1 LIKIINH
8 GAPLDKGVTVSPAK
22 AKASSGTSARSK
34 LPRERTHFK
43 ELLLA
48 NHFGTIPGSELEAK
62 AAPSGDT
69 TFEQLMCVGYQPQLK
84 RLDAVVHIKRGS
96 GYSGGLCTAGSKE
109 YVKFFVSTDG
119 GTTWAEKG
127 TVSFAVWD
135 VDAPKPLEFDATLFV
150 DLEEE
155 CCKEENLM
163 LVRAI
168 LSWEVPPGGP
178 DDEVVWGNSL
188 DATIQVEPMHHGSLL
203 ELLECLDVKLP
214 IEEVSTLADP
224 GGPVEFAAP
233 KQLTPLELHKAYKGS
248 KVPQHR
254 YLLGHLQHTLDNPAA
269 LTETLAQPGFELF
282 PGVEVDIS
290 KLIELLIDPQGD
302 ETYEQI
308 GCVGLNEDTAELVAT
323 IDMKLPSGYSGG
335 LCTSG
340 SREYVAFWV
349 DWEDGAGLQYVGT
362 TSVNVHDISSIP
374 KGGLRY
380 SAVLPFPQ
388 LLSHRQPCEDGP
400 RTALVRAVLSW
411 ATPPSTTNPFAV
423 PVWGGHAQTR
433 ILLPPGEPIAGGGP
447 LLESIGSMAR
457 LKIDDLT
464 GLATGQS
471 VVGFGAFESP
481 FGGSVNFAGYVINPA
496 TDLPGGP
503 GYQYRLLTS
512 SDGVTY
518 TPVTT
523 PFTATTMQ
531 LPSGIQT
538 NVPQTPDPN
547 GWVPYL
553 ANLSSG
559 PPYLT
564 VVGNTLGYWQS
575 AGDGRAWIKMEA
587 RDGLH
592 NPLGS
597 TPPKLIQLDNTAPK
611 STISITSGGGS
622 CGDFKVGDTIAG
634 SYSSSDNEALA
645 HPGVGFSVEPGIGGG
660 AFGSTPSLTTL
671 TFQEGT
677 WELDTEGMS
686 PCGYV
691 VRLDGYDR
699 TIVNSGFVGWDGP
712 AFTGFCLKK

>member
-1 LIKIINH
+1 M
-8 GAPLDKGVTVSPAK
+8 SPVK
-22 AKASSGTSARSK
+22 AKASSGASTKPK
-34 LPRERTHFK
+34 LPKERTHFK

-48 NHFGTIPGSELEAK
+48 NHFGTIADSAVEAK
-62 AAPSGDT
+62 AAPSGNT
-69 TFEQLMCVGYQPQLK
+69 TFEELMCVGYQPQLK
-84 RLDAVVHIKRGS
+84 RLDAVVHVKQDA
-96 GYSGGLCTAGSKE
+96 GYSGGPCTAGSKE

-119 GTTWAEKG
+119 GTTWSDKG
-127 TVSFAVWD
+127 TVSFTVWD
-135 VDAPKPLEFDATLFV
+135 VDTPKPLEFDATLFV

-155 CCKEENLM
+155 CCREENLV

-178 DDEVVWGNSL
+178 DGSVVWGNAL
-188 DATIQVEPMHHGSLL
+188 DATIQVEPIHHGSIL
-203 ELLECLDVKLP
+203 ELLECLHIELP
-214 IEEVSTLADP
+214 IEEVSMLADP
-224 GGPVEFAAP
+224 GAPVEFGPP
-233 KQLTPLELHKAYKGS
+233 KQLTPLELHEAYKGS

-254 YLLGHLQHTLDNPAA
+254 YLLGHLQSVLANPAA
-269 LTETLAQPGFELF
+269 LTQTLSQPGFELF

-290 KLIELLIDPQGD
+290 KLIELLIDPQGN

-308 GCVGLNEDTAELVAT
+308 SCVGLNETTAELAAT
-323 IDMKLPSGYSGG
+323 IDVKLSSGYSGG
-335 LCTSG
+335 LCTAG
-340 SREYVAFWV
+340 SQEYVAFWV
-349 DWEDGAGLQYVGT
+349 DWEDGAGWRYVGT

-374 KGGLRY
+374 GDGLGY

-388 LLSHRQPCEDGP
+388 LLAHRQPCEDGP
-400 RTALVRAVLSW
+400 KTALVRAVLSW

-433 ILLPPGEPIAGGGP
+433 ILIPPGEPVTGGGP
-447 LLESIGSMAR
+447 LLESIGSMPR
-457 LKIDDLT
+457 IDIDDVT

-471 VVGFGAFESP
+471 VVGFSASESP
-481 FGGSVNFAGYVINPA
+481 FGGVVNFAGYVINPA
-496 TDLPGGP
+496 NDLPGGP
-503 GYQYRLLTS
+503 GYQYRVLTS
-512 SDGVTY
+512 PDGVNY

-531 LPSGIQT
+531 LPSGIQA
-538 NVPQTPDPN
+538 NVPQHPDPS

-564 VVGNTLGYWQS
+564 VVGNVLGYWQS

-592 NPLGS
+592 NSLGS
-597 TPPKLIQLDNTAPK
+597 TPPKLIQLDNTPPT
-611 STISITSGGGS
+611 SMVSITSGGGS
-622 CGDFKVGDTIAG
+622 CGDFKEGDTISG

-645 HPGVGFSVEPGIGGG
+645 GVGLSVEPSGG
-660 AFGSTPSLTTL
+660 AFSLTPVL
-671 TFQEGT
+671 TTPTYQEGT
-677 WELDTEGMS
+677 WKLNTEGMGT
-686 PCGYV
+686 CGYV